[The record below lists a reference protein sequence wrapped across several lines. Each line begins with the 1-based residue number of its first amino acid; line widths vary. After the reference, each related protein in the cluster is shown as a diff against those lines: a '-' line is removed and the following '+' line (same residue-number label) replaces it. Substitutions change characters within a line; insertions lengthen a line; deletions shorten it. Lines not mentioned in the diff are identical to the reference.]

1 MKNLNMSK
9 IAVFFLAF
17 VLTVM
22 SLGPAAA
29 SAAAPNVKTIR
40 VFVQSKEIHPKAA
53 PILQGGRVYI
63 EFRSVVLALGFKFN
77 YDAAKKVITADSED
91 TSFKIDLKSG
101 KTFLNGREFTYSKD
115 APMILG
121 SGANVLVMNHLFN
134 ATSNIRVNY
143 DAVHKNIVVYQTEAE
158 SVDYLS
164 LANKE
169 AVVPD
174 ADKVAIYTL
183 LDKYIQAM
191 NDEDALALMAVDR
204 SPEAY
209 YTNRNLSKDQVK
221 LLLENNFLKHE
232 LKYTKKQATVVS
244 YGPNKATVY
253 FVYTVSDK
261 DDKSSVI
268 QLFYYLK
275 SVVKASDGKWYLDNK
290 GDTVLHV
297 ELLLSDE

>member
-9 IAVFFLAF
+9 IAMLFLAF

-29 SAAAPNVKTIR
+29 SAAAANVKTIR
-40 VFVQSKEIHPKAA
+40 VFVQSEEIHPKAA
-53 PILQGGRVYI
+53 PIVQGGRVYI

-77 YDAAKKVITADSED
+77 YDAAKKVITADSKD
-91 TSFKIDLKSG
+91 TSYKIDLKSG
-101 KTFLNGREFTYSKD
+101 KTFLNDREFTYSKD

-121 SGANVLVMNHLFN
+121 SGANVMVINHLFN
-134 ATSNIRVNY
+134 ATSNIRMNY
-143 DAVHKNIVVYQTEAE
+143 DAVHKNIDVYQIEAE
-158 SVDYLS
+158 SPDDLS
-164 LANKE
+164 LANKG
-169 AVVPD
+169 AAVPD

-191 NDEDALALMAVDR
+191 NNEDALALMAVDR

-209 YTNRNLSKDQVK
+209 YINRNLSKDQVK
-221 LLLENNFLKHE
+221 QLLEYNFLKHE

-253 FVYTVSDK
+253 FVYTVRDK

-268 QLFYYLK
+268 ELFYYLK

-290 GDTVLHV
+290 GDTVLHG